1 MLRQLSFHNVI
12 REEQE
17 RIDRWFSF
25 LKSFFI
31 YCACLFASALCLLAI
46 ALAIY
51 AFIYYLF
58 VPKIEHSFPVY
69 LDYGDTTVTSD
80 SRNGGPAVVAKIP
93 LTARH
98 TQYTKTKLAVSDSST
113 TQLLQAGQGYTIILE
128 MIVPES
134 PKNMN
139 LGPVMIETR
148 LYGNSFSREDLLA
161 TSRRPVLLSY
171 RSAFVKGLQ
180 NVVYAAP
187 LAFGFIKETQRVSV
201 FALDRFVEGSKHRAL
216 NAEVFVHNHNFE
228 VYEVKLKIVA
238 ELKGIQYL
246 MYHWFLPS
254 AIIGIGNVFFFEI
267 ICISIFGV
275 VYMLYFKKND
285 PEFAGHA
292 SSQYRNTSYSYNRT
306 PNAKAKKNADVD
318 DVPDYNRNIETRQFQ
333 NGLKL
338 PTSKEAKEARTTKFL
353 NKVLEE
359 EESLVNGTA
368 ALSKQGSRSAEEILR
383 EQRKL
388 QGKVHTR
395 MVYGENKVEPI
406 VKGEETIASDQS

>member
-1 MLRQLSFHNVI
+1 MLRQLSFDNVI

-31 YCACLFASALCLLAI
+31 YCACLFASALCLLAMAI
-46 ALAIY
+46 AIY

-80 SRNGGPAVVAKIP
+80 SRNSGPAVVAKIP

-98 TQYTKTKLAVSDSST
+98 TQYTKTKLAVSDSKTS
-113 TQLLQAGQGYTIILE
+113 QLLQAGQAYTIILE

-134 PKNMN
+134 PKNIN
-139 LGPVMIETR
+139 LGPVMLETR
-148 LYGNSFSREDLLA
+148 LYGRSFSREDLLA
-161 TSRRPVLLSY
+161 TSRRPVLLTY
-171 RSAFVKGLQ
+171 RSAFVKSLQ

-254 AIIGIGNVFFFEI
+254 AIIGIGNIFFFEL

-275 VYMLYFKKND
+275 VYMFYFKKNS
-285 PEFAGHA
+285 PESTSHA
-292 SSQYRNTSYSYNRT
+292 SNPYHNASYSYKRT
-306 PNAKAKKNADVD
+306 PNVKAHKKADVD
-318 DVPDYNRNIETRQFQ
+318 DVPDYNRDEATQQFQ
-333 NGLKL
+333 KGLKL
-338 PTSKEAKEARTTKFL
+338 PTSQEAKEARRTKFL
-353 NKVLEE
+353 SQLLEE
-359 EESLVNGTA
+359 EENFVSSTA
-368 ALSKQGSRSAEEILR
+368 TLSKQGSRSAEEILR

-388 QGKVHTR
+388 KGKAQTR
-395 MVYGENKVEPI
+395 TGYSGNRVEPI
-406 VKGEETIASDQS
+406 VKGEETLASD